1 MSTKALAELVSI
13 PTDTVPLDGLY
24 YEPVNGPVRGAAMIM
39 HGNGMNFY
47 YGASG
52 FLPPHLVAA
61 GFACLAFNR
70 RGHDTVSARTREP
83 EGNAFQTAAQARA
96 DNEFA
101 RHFLLERGHGAPVL
115 VGHSNGGMLAAE
127 HAAYHHDTPA
137 LVLLSAHCGGPEM
150 VRRASAQGLLGGP
163 RLSEISAQ
171 AHALVDDGRPDELL
185 LMPGWWYVTSAA
197 AFVDMEVNVPV
208 LLDSAAQITCPTLFF
223 RGSVENAELY
233 PAEQFAKVCP
243 ADVDVRIIDDC
254 DHFYGGHESDVGGQ
268 MADWLAKQLPGD
280 RA

>member
-1 MSTKALAELVSI
+1 ML
-13 PTDTVPLDGLY
+13 
-24 YEPVNGPVRGAAMIM
+24 M

-70 RGHDTVSARTREP
+70 RGHDTLSARTRQA
-83 EGNAFQTAAQARA
+83 EGNAFQTAEQARA

-101 RHFLLERGHGAPVL
+101 RHFLIERGHAAPIL
-115 VGHSNGGMLAAE
+115 IGHSNGGMLAAE

-150 VRRASAQGLLGGP
+150 VRRASAQGLLGGS
-163 RLSEISAQ
+163 RLAEISAQ
-171 AHALVDDGRPDELL
+171 AHALVDAGRPDELL
-185 LMPGWWYVTSAA
+185 LLPGWWYVTTAA

-208 LLDSAAQITCPTLFF
+208 LLDSAAQITCPTLFL
-223 RGSVENAELY
+223 RGDKENAELY
-233 PAEQFAKVCP
+233 PAERFAEVSP
-243 ADVDVRIIDDC
+243 AKVDVRIIDDC
-254 DHFYGGHESDVGGQ
+254 DHFYAGHESDVGQ
-268 MADWLAKQLPGD
+268 LLADWLATHGSGSTD
-280 RA
+280 D